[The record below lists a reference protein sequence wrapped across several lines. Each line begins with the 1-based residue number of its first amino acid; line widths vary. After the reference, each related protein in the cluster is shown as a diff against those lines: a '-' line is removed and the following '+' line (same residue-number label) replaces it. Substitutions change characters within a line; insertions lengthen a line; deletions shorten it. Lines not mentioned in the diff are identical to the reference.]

1 MFYLDVLPFVTVPHP
16 LTYTSDSAVPTGT
29 LVKIRVRNHTT
40 LGIVKGVSEISP
52 GGSFKFSSIEGTVY
66 NAPIVQADNI
76 QIIEWLVRYYGCT
89 LNTAIE
95 TALPGLIRQGKTL
108 PKNYCLKATE
118 ADVHF
123 SGKSFR
129 QKEVYEWILKHP
141 MASLKAFSEA
151 FPQQTSILKRLIE
164 KGYIAKIENVADEPS
179 YDEVPDEDFTL
190 NEEQQA
196 VFEALKST
204 WQLDEKRPQVL
215 WGVTGSGK
223 TEIYHKLILEA
234 KKRGQQVIY
243 LVPEIM
249 LSEQALNRLQERL
262 SKHHIRSIAW
272 HCHLSDSEKLKTWHK
287 AIQGKVDVILGTR
300 SALFVPL
307 KNLGLVIVD
316 EEHEPSY
323 KQSENP
329 RYHGRDLAIYRAHI
343 TQALCVLGTATPSVE
358 TWANVKAQKYDMHRL
373 TSRANGRPL
382 PKVHIADMRYEKP
395 NFEGTYIL
403 SSLLREKISE
413 RLDDHEQTLLFLN
426 RRGYA
431 PYLYC
436 PKCETR
442 LTCPHC
448 NAHLVFHKNGQCLR
462 CHICDY
468 QMATYS
474 KCTKCGTAL
483 KLSRGLGTQRIEACL
498 HQLYKT
504 ARILRLDSDVIQ
516 SQPHWY
522 EDILAHR
529 YDIIIGT
536 QMLAKGL
543 DFPLITLVGMIQA
556 DGLNPMEDFRNAERT
571 FQLIVQVS
579 GRAGRSQKSGEVVL
593 QTFSPNSDCVTF
605 GSKMDVENFL
615 NKEYCFR
622 EKYRYP
628 PFRRI
633 IRHIFRSRSEKV
645 LLYSVEQWKR
655 FLLEN
660 NIADLEILGPAQ
672 PNLNKI
678 NSYYRMHVLYLTK
691 NVLATLP
698 KLQTLRQSFKLPSN
712 VIDLLDV
719 DPIDFR

>member
-16 LTYTSDSAVPTGT
+16 LTYTSSTPIPIGT
-29 LVKIRVRNHTT
+29 LVKIRVRNHATM
-40 LGIVKGVSEISP
+40 GIVKGFSETSP
-52 GGSFKFSSIEGTVY
+52 GGSFTFSPIEGAVY
-66 NAPIVQADNI
+66 DTPIVNVDNI
-76 QIIEWLVRYYGCT
+76 QLIEWLVRYYGCT

-95 TALPGLIRQGKTL
+95 TALPGLIRQGRAL
-108 PKNYCLKATE
+108 PASYCLKTTE
-118 ADVHF
+118 VAAHF
-123 SGKSFR
+123 PGKSFR
-129 QKEVYEWILKHP
+129 QSEMYAWIQAHP
-141 MASLKAFSEA
+141 MASMEA
-151 FPQQTSILKRLIE
+151 LSNALPQPSAVLKRLIE
-164 KGYIAKIENVADEPS
+164 KGYVIKVQCDEKTPIAAS
-179 YDEVPDEDFTL
+179 SDEDFML
-190 NEEQQA
+190 YQEQQA
-196 VFEALKST
+196 VFDALKNVWGS
-204 WQLDEKRPQVL
+204 DEKRPQVL

-234 KKRGQQVIY
+234 KKREQQAIY

-262 SKHHIRSIAW
+262 SRHNIRSAAW

-287 AIQGKVDVILGTR
+287 ALQGQIDVILGTR

-329 RYHGRDLAIYRAHI
+329 RYHGRDLAIYRAH
-343 TQALCVLGTATPSVE
+343 TAQALCVLGTATPSAE
-358 TWANVKAQKYDMHRL
+358 TWANVKMNKYDLHRL
-373 TSRANGRPL
+373 TSRANGQPL
-382 PKVHIADMRYEKP
+382 PKVYIADMNYEKP

-403 SSLLREKISE
+403 SALLREKINE
-413 RLDDHEQTLLFLN
+413 RLDNHEQTLLFLN
-426 RRGYA
+426 RRGYS

-448 NAHLVFHKNGQCLR
+448 NTNLVFHKQGQSLR

-468 QMATYS
+468 QVATCS
-474 KCTKCGTAL
+474 KCSKCGTVL

-498 HQLYKT
+498 RQLYKT

-516 SQPHWY
+516 AQPHWY
-522 EDILAHR
+522 EDILLHR

-556 DGLNPMEDFRNAERT
+556 DGLNSVEDFRNAERT

-579 GRAGRSQKSGEVVL
+579 GRAGRSKKAGEVVL
-593 QTFSPNSDCVTF
+593 QTFSPNSDCITY

-615 NKEYCFR
+615 NKEYSFR

-628 PFRRI
+628 PFRRM

-645 LLYSVEQWKR
+645 LSYSVQQWKL
-655 FLLEN
+655 FLLKN
-660 NIADLEILGPAQ
+660 NVRDFEILGPAQ

-678 NSYYRMHVLYLTK
+678 NGYYRMHLIYLTK
-691 NVLATLP
+691 NVLGVMP
-698 KLQTLRQSFKLPSN
+698 KLQALRQSFKLPSN
-712 VIDLLDV
+712 MIDLLDV
-719 DPIDFR
+719 DPLDFR